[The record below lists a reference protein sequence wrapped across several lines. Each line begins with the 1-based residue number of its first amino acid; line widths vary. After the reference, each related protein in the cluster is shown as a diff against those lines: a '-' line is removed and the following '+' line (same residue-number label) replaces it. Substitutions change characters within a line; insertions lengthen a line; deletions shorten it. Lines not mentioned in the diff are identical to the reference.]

1 MSPADERE
9 IRGFPFNPAY
19 IPTSTYKEMV
29 IVTNIWQKLSS
40 FEHRKTLIV
49 SKYLA
54 AIFTHYWRNL
64 AYRHTYLAKPY
75 FVL

>member
-1 MSPADERE
+1 MLVST
-9 IRGFPFNPAY
+9 FVKSYAY
-19 IPTSTYKEMV
+19 GDCHEYLAEAQQFLA
-29 IVTNIWQKLSS
+29 QKDAY
-40 FEHRKTLIV
+40 RQ
-49 SKYLA
+49 KYLA

>member
-1 MSPADERE
+1 MKEEPPSIYGGECQTLTNYEHSP
-9 IRGFPFNPAY
+9 
-19 IPTSTYKEMV
+19 
-29 IVTNIWQKLSS
+29 TNCKFSQHGDCH
-40 FEHRKTLIV
+40 E
-49 SKYLA
+49 YLA